1 MTVTVGKISLNLP
14 TLLVRGTEG
23 GEGDVDLEP
32 DLDLV
37 ILATGL
43 SLGEC
48 LLLLTTRTLLPSLM
62 VIGPILQELR
72 CYCALF
78 TKMIWSWLPA
88 QSAST

>member
-48 LLLLTTRTLLPSLM
+48 LLLLTTRTLLSLM

-78 TKMIWSWLPA
+78 TKMIWFQLPA

>member
-48 LLLLTTRTLLPSLM
+48 LLLLTTRTLLSLM

-78 TKMIWSWLPA
+78 NKMIWSRLPA